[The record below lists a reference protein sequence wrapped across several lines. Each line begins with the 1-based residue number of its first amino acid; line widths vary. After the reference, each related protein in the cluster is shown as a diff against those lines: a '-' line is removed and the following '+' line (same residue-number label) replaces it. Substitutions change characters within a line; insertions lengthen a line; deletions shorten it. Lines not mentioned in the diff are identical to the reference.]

1 VPRPRQFRG
10 ERLSKQIQ
18 KELSQIILY
27 ELSDP
32 RSNFITVTKVEL
44 SRDLAYATVHVS
56 ALGGDT
62 EKRAAMGL
70 LGHARGFIQRT
81 LGPRLTLHTTPILR
95 FVWDASIQKA
105 VEIGRMLDDLAEE
118 RGDKE
123 PVEPDP
129 DEESV
134 PDESDVDGPEESETE
149 VRRPY

>member
-32 RSNFITVTKVEL
+32 RSNFITVTKVDL

-56 ALGGDT
+56 ALGGEK

-95 FVWDASIQKA
+95 FEWDASIQKA
-105 VEIGRMLDDLAEE
+105 VEIGKILDDLAEE
-118 RGDKE
+118 RGEKE
-123 PVEPDP
+123 PLEPDV
-129 DEESV
+129 DEEV
-134 PDESDVDGPEESETE
+134 PAEEEAPEEPGTGA
-149 VRRPY
+149 RRPY